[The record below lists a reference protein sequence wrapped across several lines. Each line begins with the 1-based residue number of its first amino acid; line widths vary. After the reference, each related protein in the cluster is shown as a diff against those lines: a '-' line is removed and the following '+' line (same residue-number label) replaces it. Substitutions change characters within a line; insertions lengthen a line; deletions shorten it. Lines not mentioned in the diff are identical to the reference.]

1 MLTGYLTLLGVVPL
15 LLTVFWALFAE
26 LLPGKDRGAA
36 YVGAAMSFA
45 AAGLF
50 AVADVDVLLFGNK
63 VFFTADSRLIA
74 TAAAA
79 LGGLWMLWTA
89 GRGVGRIRES
99 VALAALSMTGVALM
113 ASAFDMV
120 VAVLALELASMPTYI
135 LIGYRRHR
143 RRGLEGSLK
152 YFLLSVLTQLFMVY
166 GLSIMY
172 GLVGTTNFEGLFR
185 LPASPL
191 STVAVLLVLIGLF
204 GKLSVAAFHYW
215 APDAYEG
222 AEPWIVAY
230 ASAVPKLGALAL
242 ATRVLLALSPSAVST
257 TSLLIAIS
265 ILSMILGAFAA
276 LNQTDLRRL
285 LAYSGVVNAGYMLI
299 PLATFS
305 VGGSLGSPSRAA
317 LIAIFYSVIYAIPGM
332 GILLIAA
339 SEGGKVADLRGL
351 SQRRPAA
358 AASLAIFALSL
369 VGVPPLAGF
378 FGKFYL
384 FTAGVSGGQI
394 VAVVIA
400 VIMSVVSAFYY
411 LRIIKAAY
419 FDSETGSVEVDPH
432 ATTDRSEDEI
442 IAPATG
448 RVGGFAIAVLVA
460 ATVVIGP
467 ASGIIISWLTGA

>member
-1 MLTGYLTLLGVVPL
+1 MLTGYLTLIGIIPL
-15 LLTVFWALFAE
+15 IFAVFWALFAE
-26 LLPGKDRGAA
+26 LLPGRDRGAA
-36 YVGAAMSFA
+36 YVGAAMAFVA
-45 AAGLF
+45 AALF
-50 AVADVDVLLFGNK
+50 AVADTNVLLFGDK
-63 VFFTADSRLIA
+63 VLFTADSRMVA
-74 TAAAA
+74 TVATA
-79 LGGLWMLWTA
+79 LGGIWMLWTA

-99 VALAALSMTGVALM
+99 IALASLSVIGVTLM

-172 GLVGTTNFEGLFR
+172 GMVGTTNFAALAT
-185 LPASPL
+185 LPESPL
-191 STVAVLLVLIGLF
+191 STVAVLLMLIGVF

-230 ASAVPKLGALAL
+230 ASAVPKLGALIL
-242 ATRVLLALSPSAVST
+242 ATRILLSLSPSPVST
-257 TSLLIAIS
+257 TSLLTAIA

-299 PLATFS
+299 PLSTLS
-305 VGGSLGSPSRAA
+305 SGGALGSATTAA
-317 LIAIFYSVIYAIPGM
+317 YIAVFYAVIYAIPGM
-332 GILLIAA
+332 GILLVAA

-358 AASLAIFALSL
+358 AAALAIFSLSL

-384 FTAGVSGGQI
+384 FTAGVSGDQLI
-394 VAVVIA
+394 AVVIA
-400 VIMSVVSAFYY
+400 VVMSVVSAFYY
-411 LRIIKAAY
+411 LRIVKAAY
-419 FDSETGSVEVDPH
+419 FDKEGSEILADPQ
-432 ATTDRSEDEI
+432 ATTESADDEI

-448 RVGGFAIAVLVA
+448 WAGAAAIAMLVA

-467 ASGIIISWLTGA
+467 LSGFIISWLTT